1 MVERF
6 RMEVSELFCGLP
18 KKRLNTMKIGKIS
31 KICEIGETDGIG
43 KI

>member
-18 KKRLNTMKIGKIS
+18 KERLNNIKIGEIS
-31 KICEIGETDGIG
+31 KICEIGETA
-43 KI
+43 